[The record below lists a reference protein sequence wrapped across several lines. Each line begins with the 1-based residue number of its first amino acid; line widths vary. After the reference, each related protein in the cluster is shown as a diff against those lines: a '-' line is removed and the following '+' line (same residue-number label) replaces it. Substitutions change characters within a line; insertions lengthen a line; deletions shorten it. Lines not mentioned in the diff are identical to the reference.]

1 MGPEATEQIYIA
13 QDSGICGGK
22 PRIKGTRIKVQHI
35 AVEYEY
41 MGWAPDKICDAHPHL
56 TLAQVHA
63 ALAYYYDHKAQID
76 GDMRADEEFIAQL
89 RHQLS
94 QRSA

>member
-1 MGPEATEQIYIA
+1 MGPEATEQIYIV

-22 PRIKGTRIKVQHI
+22 PQIKGTRIKVQHI

-41 MGWAPDKICDAHPHL
+41 MGWTPDAICDAHPHL
-56 TLAQVHA
+56 TLAQVHS
-63 ALAYYYDHKAQID
+63 ALAYYYDHKSQID
-76 GDMRADEEFIAQL
+76 ADMRAEEEFVAQL
-89 RHQLS
+89 RQQLD